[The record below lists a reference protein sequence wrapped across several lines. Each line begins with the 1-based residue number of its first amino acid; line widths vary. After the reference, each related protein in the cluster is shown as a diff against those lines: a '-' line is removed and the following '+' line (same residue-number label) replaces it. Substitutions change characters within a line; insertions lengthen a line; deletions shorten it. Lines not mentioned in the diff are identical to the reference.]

1 MTLFRLF
8 KQTSRNTRL
17 PFRRSLEFQG
27 HPRIGRRPHLKRESM
42 KILHA
47 ADLHIDSPLRGL
59 SRYEGAPEDDLRLAT
74 RRALGN
80 LVRLATDLS
89 VDAVLLA
96 GDVYDGEWKDYQTG
110 LYFSRQMALLGQ
122 AGIPVYMVSGNHDAQ
137 NRTMRTL
144 KLPDN
149 VHVFATGK
157 PETVR
162 NEQAGLAVHGQGFAR
177 WDLSDNLAAGYPA
190 RDGGL
195 FNVGLLHTG
204 LEGGYSDHKRYAPC
218 TVADLQARDYD
229 YWALGHVHTQQIV
242 SREPWIVY
250 PGNIQGRHARETGP
264 KGCIVVTVDT
274 DLRVESVE
282 HHDLDTARW
291 ESLDVDVTG
300 RDDIDQ
306 VLSLVEQ
313 RFQEIPEERLTA
325 VRVTLTGAT
334 SAHAALWRDHER
346 ILNELR
352 AAAGHHPNLWLEKI
366 KIHTSGEDSGDSTEG
381 TSGILTDLRRTL
393 SALGADPD
401 GLMARLSSHPLIGRI
416 PAQIRGPEGIAPNDP
431 EWVGNLA
438 DEAYQLVES
447 LLQEAR

>member
-1 MTLFRLF
+1 M
-8 KQTSRNTRL
+8 
-17 PFRRSLEFQG
+17 
-27 HPRIGRRPHLKRESM
+27 KRERM

-74 RRALGN
+74 RRALDN
-80 LVRLATDLS
+80 LVGLATDLS

-96 GDVYDGEWKDYQTG
+96 GDVYDGDWKDYQTG
-110 LYFSRQMALLGQ
+110 LYFSRQMALLRQ

-157 PETVR
+157 PETIR

-177 WDLSDNLAAGYPA
+177 YDLSDNLAAGYPP
-190 RDGGL
+190 RDRDV

-204 LEGGYSDHKRYAPC
+204 LEGGHSDHKRYAPC
-218 TVADLQARDYD
+218 TVADLEARDYD
-229 YWALGHVHTQQIV
+229 YWALGHIHAQQIV
-242 SREPWIVY
+242 RREPWIVY

-264 KGCIVVTVDT
+264 KGCIVVTVDGK
-274 DLRVESVE
+274 LRVESVE

-291 ESLDVDVTG
+291 ECLDVDVTG
-300 RDDIDQ
+300 SDDIDQ
-306 VLSLVEQ
+306 VLGLVQQ
-313 RFQEIPEERLTA
+313 RFQETSEERLTA
-325 VRVTLTGAT
+325 VRVTLRGAT
-334 SAHAALWRDHER
+334 SAHAALWRDREK

-366 KIHTSGEDSGDSTEG
+366 KLRTSSEDDGDSGES
-381 TSGILTDLRRTL
+381 TSGILTDLHDTL
-393 SALGADPD
+393 SALGTDPD

-416 PAQIRGPEGIAPNDP
+416 PAEIRGPEGIAPDDP
-431 EWVGNLA
+431 VWVKSLA
-438 DEAYQLVES
+438 DDAYQLLES

>member
-1 MTLFRLF
+1 
-8 KQTSRNTRL
+8 
-17 PFRRSLEFQG
+17 
-27 HPRIGRRPHLKRESM
+27 M

-59 SRYEGAPEDDLRLAT
+59 SAYEGAPEEDLRLAT
-74 RRALGN
+74 RRALEN
-80 LVRLATDLS
+80 LVRLAIELP

-96 GDVYDGEWKDYQTG
+96 GDVYDGDWNDYQTG
-110 LYFSRQMALLGQ
+110 LYFSGQMARLGR
-122 AGIPVYMVSGNHDAQ
+122 ADIPVYMVSGNHDAK
-137 NRTMRTL
+137 NLMTRSLR
-144 KLPDN
+144 LPDN
-149 VHVFATGK
+149 VHVFTTRK

-162 NEQAGLAVHGQGFAR
+162 DEKAGLAVHGQGFAE
-177 WDLSDNLAAGYPA
+177 WDLTDNLATGYPP

-204 LEGGYSDHKRYAPC
+204 LEGGYREHKRYAPC
-218 TVADLQARDYD
+218 TVADLEARDYD

-242 SREPWIVY
+242 RDEPWIVY

-264 KGCIVVTVDT
+264 KGCVVVTVDGG
-274 DLRVESVE
+274 LQVESVK

-306 VLSLVEQ
+306 VCSLVAQ

-325 VRVTLTGAT
+325 VRVTLTGVT
-334 SAHAALWRDHER
+334 SAHAALWRDRER

-352 AAAGHHPNLWLEKI
+352 AAAGQHPNLWLEKV
-366 KIHTSGEDSGDSTEG
+366 KVCRSREDGGDSGGG

-393 SALGADPD
+393 SVLGTDPD
-401 GLMARLSSHPLIGRI
+401 GLMAKLSGHPLIGRI
-416 PAQIRGPEGIAPNDP
+416 PAEIKGRDGIVVADP
-431 EWVGNLA
+431 AWVESLA
-438 DEAYQLVES
+438 DDAYRLVES

>member
-1 MTLFRLF
+1 M
-8 KQTSRNTRL
+8 K
-17 PFRRSLEFQG
+17 
-27 HPRIGRRPHLKRESM
+27 

-74 RRALGN
+74 RRALDN

-96 GDVYDGEWKDYQTG
+96 GDVYDGDWNDYQTG
-110 LYFSRQMALLGQ
+110 LYFSRQMAFLRQ

-144 KLPDN
+144 KFPDN
-149 VHVFATGK
+149 VHVFATEK
-157 PETVR
+157 PETIR
-162 NEQAGLAVHGQGFAR
+162 NEEAGLAVHGQGFAR
-177 WDLSDNLAAGYPA
+177 WDLGDNLAAGYPT

-204 LEGGYSDHKRYAPC
+204 LEGGHSDHKRYAPC

-229 YWALGHVHTQQIV
+229 YWALGHIHTQQIV

-264 KGCIVVTVDT
+264 KGCVVVTVDGE
-274 DLRVESVE
+274 LRVASVE

-291 ESLDVDVTG
+291 ERLDIDVTG

-313 RFQEIPEERLTA
+313 GFQKIPEERLTA
-325 VRVTLTGAT
+325 VRVTLSGAT
-334 SAHAALWRDHER
+334 SAHAALWRDREQ

-366 KIHTSGEDSGDSTEG
+366 KIRTSGEDGADVG
-381 TSGILTDLRRTL
+381 GGASGILTDLHRTL
-393 SALGADPD
+393 SVLGIDPD
-401 GLMARLSSHPLIGRI
+401 GLMTRLSGHPLIGRI
-416 PAQIRGPEGIAPNDP
+416 PAEIKGPEGIAPNDP
-431 EWVGNLA
+431 AWVGNLA